1 MHGDVLGDDLY
12 KVLPVVDHWTSDSAM
27 LDNTLEFLLMSGMDL
42 PKAVMI
48 CIPEPWNNDRNMAQ
62 NRKDFYRYY
71 ATIMEPWDGPASIL
85 FTDGEIMGAVLDR
98 NGLRPSRYY
107 VTTDDY
113 LILSSEV
120 GVLDLPPERIVRK
133 ERLRPGKMLLV
144 DTRQGRI
151 VSDEEIKNYYAA
163 QAPYGEWLENQLL
176 QLSDLPIP
184 NKKTVT
190 YKKEELEQLQ
200 QVYGYSYEDL
210 NDYLRPMA
218 LEGSEPVAAMGA
230 DTPLALLS
238 PHPQP
243 LFNYFKQLFAQVTN
257 PPIDA
262 IREEIITSTY
272 VYLGAD
278 GNLLKDDVENCK
290 SLAVRNP
297 ILTNTDLLKI
307 KYMDVEGFQVA
318 VIPIIYYRNMSLEEA
333 D

>member
-1 MHGDVLGDDLY
+1 
-12 KVLPVVDHWTSDSAM
+12 
-27 LDNTLEFLLMSGMDL
+27 
-42 PKAVMI
+42 
-48 CIPEPWNNDRNMAQ
+48 
-62 NRKDFYRYY
+62 
-71 ATIMEPWDGPASIL
+71 
-85 FTDGEIMGAVLDR
+85 MGAVLDR

-120 GVLDLPPERIVRK
+120 GVLDLPPEKIVRK

-210 NDYLRPMA
+210 NDYLRLWP
-218 LEGSEPVAAMGA
+218 
-230 DTPLALLS
+230 
-238 PHPQP
+238 
-243 LFNYFKQLFAQVTN
+243 
-257 PPIDA
+257 
-262 IREEIITSTY
+262 
-272 VYLGAD
+272 
-278 GNLLKDDVENCK
+278 
-290 SLAVRNP
+290 
-297 ILTNTDLLKI
+297 
-307 KYMDVEGFQVA
+307 
-318 VIPIIYYRNMSLEEA
+318 
-333 D
+333 